1 MVTNGH
7 SNGTAVPVRHVDSPG
22 FSLRVL
28 GMNSGTSMD
37 GVDCVLCHFT
47 QSSPLA
53 PLHLKILKYDDIPL
67 PQAIKKP
74 VFRVIRENKTTPEE
88 LCQINVKLG
97 EVFADAA
104 EEFCRCHGIDLQK
117 DIDVVASH
125 GQTIWLLSMP
135 AEGQTRSALTMAEGS
150 ILAARLGKTAVTDFR
165 ISEQSVG
172 RQGAPMIAFFDGLTL
187 QNPTI
192 PRACQNIGGIANVCF
207 IPPTSGENGGMSGIY
222 DFDTGPGNVSVHSV
236 DSFSSPVHPDLWLH
250 AFGTNR
256 RVNLTIQMF
265 IDFAMRHFT
274 GGAQE
279 YDKDGHFGAAGTISQ
294 EIVDGYLRKHPYF
307 SWAPPKTTGRE
318 LFGDE
323 QAYEL
328 IHACESK
335 GLSPQDTVATIT
347 RITAQAAVEAY
358 RKFGPKAANGKLNVK
373 EVYMCGGGAYNP
385 NIWKYMEDQFADE
398 GVRFTML
405 DEAGVD
411 GGAKE
416 AITFA
421 FQGMEAILGRPL
433 VVPQQVESDTPV
445 IVGKVSPG
453 RNYRQL
459 MKMSVGFGGNFEGE
473 YLPAVR
479 EMVLEK

>member
-1 MVTNGH
+1 MATNGV
-7 SNGTAVPVRHVDSPG
+7 SSKKSAG

-28 GMNSGTSMD
+28 GLNSGTSMD

-47 QSSPLA
+47 QESPDA
-53 PLHLKILKYDDIPL
+53 PLHLKIIKYDDVEL
-67 PQAIKKP
+67 PQSIKKP
-74 VFRVIRENKTTPEE
+74 VFRVIRDNKTTPEE

-97 EVFADAA
+97 EVFADAV
-104 EEFCRCHGIDLQK
+104 EEFCRRHNFDLQK

-135 AEGQTRSALTMAEGS
+135 SEGQTRSALTMAEGS

-172 RQGAPMIAFFDGLTL
+172 RQGAPMIAFFDGLVL
-187 QNPTI
+187 QHPTI

-207 IPPTSGENGGMSGIY
+207 IPPTSQENGGMAGIY
-222 DFDTGPGNVSVHSV
+222 DFDTGPGN
-236 DSFSSPVHPDLWLH
+236 
-250 AFGTNR
+250 
-256 RVNLTIQMF
+256 MF
-265 IDFAMRHFT
+265 IDYAMRHYT
-274 GGAQE
+274 HGEQE
-279 YDKDGHFGAAGTISQ
+279 YDKDGVFGAAGTVSD
-294 EIVDGYLRKHPYF
+294 EIVDNYLATLPYF

-323 QAYEL
+323 QAHEL
-328 IHACESK
+328 IQLCESK
-335 GLSPQDTVATIT
+335 GLTPQDTVATIT
-347 RITAQAAVEAY
+347 RITAKAAVQAY
-358 RKFGPKAANGKLNVK
+358 RKYGPKTADGKLDVK

-385 NIWKYMEDQFADE
+385 NIWKYMESELKAD

-405 DEAGVD
+405 DEAGVH

-421 FQGMEAILGRPL
+421 FQGMEAIMGRPL
-433 VVPQQVESDTPV
+433 VVPQQVETQTPV
-445 IVGKVSPG
+445 IVGKISAG
-453 RNYRQL
+453 KNYREL
-459 MKMSVGFGGNFEGE
+459 MKMSVAFGGEWEGE

-479 EMVLEK
+479 EMVLEN